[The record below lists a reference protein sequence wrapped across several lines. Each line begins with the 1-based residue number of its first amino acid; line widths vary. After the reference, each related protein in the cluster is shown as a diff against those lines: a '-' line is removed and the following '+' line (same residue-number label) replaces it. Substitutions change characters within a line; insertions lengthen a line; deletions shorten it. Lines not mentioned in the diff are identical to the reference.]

1 MPKVSN
7 CWNRA
12 RTKQSIINRFNQLEM
27 AGSLPLQVMRLTNDF
42 ENRNELGW
50 AQNPDPADWRVR
62 SELKGE
68 ASMIKFN
75 SCLVIIGLSIGLFFS
90 HAATAAEAQQR
101 DFRFQQ
107 NLEQLRQ
114 QQQIDQLQR
123 EQQQNQLQQRLD
135 EIQRRPMG
143 QIQRRQQSND
153 LQQQLDQFQNERQQK
168 QLQQEQQLN
177 QVRDQQR
184 LNQPQRQQQLDQF
197 RSEQQLQELQQQQQ
211 IDQLRG
217 QQQKLRQQQPQLNR

>member
-1 MPKVSN
+1 MTLKIERNSDG
-7 CWNRA
+7 R
-12 RTKQSIINRFNQLEM
+12 RTL
-27 AGSLPLQVMRLTNDF
+27 MRLI
-42 ENRNELGW
+42 GQ
-50 AQNPDPADWRVR
+50 AR

-68 ASMIKFN
+68 ASVIKFN

-90 HAATAAEAQQR
+90 RHAATAAEAQQG

-143 QIQRRQQSND
+143 QIQRQQQSND

-184 LNQPQRQQQLDQF
+184 
-197 RSEQQLQELQQQQQ
+197 
-211 IDQLRG
+211 
-217 QQQKLRQQQPQLNR
+217 